1 MNGKTDAKATRSR
14 GPVAVSD
21 LAAAILDPVLRRR
34 AGISIGLVQSWDEI
48 IGARMAAMSRP
59 EKIVW
64 PRRLS
69 DEDPFEPAT
78 LVVACS
84 GIAAM
89 HVQHETS
96 QIIER
101 VNAFLGFAAVGR
113 IRIVQKPIAAA
124 PPRKRSLRALSP
136 GEAQR
141 VDEITAG
148 IEDEELRRSLARLGR
163 NVKAAR
169 KP

>member
-1 MNGKTDAKATRSR
+1 MSKAARPR

-48 IGARMAAMSRP
+48 VGERVAAMSRP

-64 PRRLS
+64 PRRMS

-113 IRIVQKPIAAA
+113 VRIVQKPVAAV
-124 PPRKRSLRALSP
+124 PQRKRSLRALSP
-136 GEAQR
+136 GEMQS
-141 VDEITAG
+141 VDDRTAG
-148 IEDEELRRSLARLGR
+148 IEDEELRRSLAQLGR

>member
-1 MNGKTDAKATRSR
+1 MNGKTDRMATRPR

-21 LAAAILDPVLRRR
+21 LASAILDPVLRRR
-34 AGISIGLVQSWDEI
+34 AGISVGLVQNWDEI
-48 IGARMAAMSRP
+48 VGERMAAMSRP
-59 EKIVW
+59 EKIAW

-69 DEDPFEPAT
+69 DDDPFQPAT
-78 LVVACS
+78 LVVVCS

-113 IRIVQKPIAAA
+113 VRIVQKPVAAA
-124 PPRKRSLRALSP
+124 PQRKRVLRALAP
-136 GEAQR
+136 NEVAR
-141 VDEITAG
+141 VEEMTAG
-148 IEDEELRRSLARLGR
+148 IEDEELRQSLARLGR
-163 NVKAAR
+163 SVKAAR

>member
-1 MNGKTDAKATRSR
+1 MATRSR

-21 LAAAILDPVLRRR
+21 LASAILDPVLRRR
-34 AGISIGLVQSWDEI
+34 AGISVGLVQNWDEI
-48 IGARMAAMSRP
+48 VGERMAAMSRP
-59 EKIVW
+59 EKIAW

-69 DEDPFEPAT
+69 DDDPFQPAT

-113 IRIVQKPIAAA
+113 VRIVQKPVAAA
-124 PPRKRSLRALSP
+124 PQRKRALRALSP
-136 GEAQR
+136 NEVAR
-141 VDEITAG
+141 VEEMTAG
-148 IEDEELRRSLARLGR
+148 IEDDELRQSLARLGR
-163 NVKAAR
+163 SVKAAR